1 MAIRRT
7 PVDLVATI
15 PKVGTPTSGNG
26 FKKTNVGGVIVC
38 MKGASMT
45 GGGNEK
51 SPYRE
56 RAAYLISKMI
66 GFRDLV
72 PPTSLHTLDGKV
84 VSIQKW
90 VKGGLPPNYDKPND
104 LKLFDYI
111 IANTDRHRNNWFT
124 RPNGKVWAIDNA
136 YSFNSGLLPYKTSH
150 IPVPPKII
158 LRLEMLVAYPDS
170 VYRRLGKL
178 LSKQEIEEVLMRMA
192 NVDMDGNYPAN

>member
-7 PVDLVATI
+7 LVDLVADT
-15 PKVGTPTSGNG
+15 PKDGTPTSENG
-26 FKKTNVGGVIVC
+26 SKKVVIGWVTVC
-38 MKGASMT
+38 IKGKSAT
-45 GGGNEK
+45 GADYSL

-56 RAAYLISKMI
+56 RAAYLIANMI
-66 GFRDLV
+66 GLRDLV
-72 PPTSLHTLDGKV
+72 PPTALHTLDGKV

-90 VKGGLPPNYDKPND
+90 VRGGQPSSYDMPND
-104 LKLFDYI
+104 LRLFDYI
-111 IANTDRHRNNWFT
+111 IDNTERHTLNWLT